1 MRNDRDYFRE
11 LEAGFRGSGNTDFLF
26 SLFWR
31 LYDSFGPQYWWP
43 GQSPFE
49 IAAGAILTQN
59 TSWKNVEK
67 AISSLKSTGSL
78 TPEAIWHMA
87 QEDLAGFLRPAGYY
101 NIKARRLK
109 NFVNVL
115 LEEFNGDMAYMAME
129 EDSVI
134 RKTLLQINGV
144 GPETADS
151 IMLYALE
158 KPSFVIDAYT
168 FRILERHDIIDSY
181 WDYAGL
187 RDLFMESLPR
197 DVSLFNEYHALFVM
211 AGKTFC
217 KTRQPKCDKCPVTG
231 I

>member
-1 MRNDRDYFRE
+1 MRHDRDHFRT
-11 LEAGFRGSGNTDFLF
+11 LEDSFKGTGSTDSLF

-31 LYDSFGPQYWWP
+31 LYDAFGPQHWWP

-49 IAAGAILTQN
+49 IAIGAILTQN

-67 AISSLKSTGSL
+67 AISNLKSSGSL
-78 TPEAIWHMA
+78 TPEAIWYMA
-87 QEDLAGFLRPAGYY
+87 DEDLARILRPSGYY

-109 NFVNVL
+109 NFVKVL
-115 LEEFNGDMAYMAME
+115 LEDFRGDMAYMAMQK
-129 EDSVI
+129 DSVI
-134 RKTLLQINGV
+134 REKLLKINGV

-151 IMLYALE
+151 IILYALE

-181 WDYAGL
+181 WDYTGL

-197 DVSLFNEYHALFVM
+197 DVLLFNEFHALFVM

-217 KTRQPKCDKCPVTG
+217 KTRQPKCDKCPVAGT
-231 I
+231 

>member
-1 MRNDRDYFRE
+1 MRDDRVYFRE
-11 LEAGFRGSGNTDFLF
+11 LEDSFRGTGSSDFLF

-43 GQSPFE
+43 GQDPFE

-67 AISSLKSTGSL
+67 AISNLKSSYSL
-78 TPEAIWHMA
+78 TPGAIWHMA
-87 QEDLAGFLRPAGYY
+87 DEDLASLLRPAGYY

-109 NFVNVL
+109 NFVNCL
-115 LEEFNGDMAYMAME
+115 LEDFQGDMARMAIKD
-129 EDSVI
+129 DSVI
-134 RKTLLQINGV
+134 RERLLEIKGV

-168 FRILERHDIIDSY
+168 FRILARHDIIDSD
-181 WDYAGL
+181 WDYSRL
-187 RDLFMESLPR
+187 RDLFMENLPR
-197 DVSLFNEYHALFVM
+197 DVLLFNEFHALFVM

-217 KTRQPKCDKCPVTG
+217 KTRQPKCDKCPVMG
-231 I
+231 S